1 MNKNNCKHNKE
12 SMEIANQLLQTNDFQ
27 IINLQ
32 SSKCLPQR
40 SIQVNNRKYILQL
53 IKNLHNNSPYKSNHN
68 IFYLALLYFEII
80 SSNPKTKATINNQD
94 IIALCCFYIAIKSSI
109 VQFEMITISQLK
121 GILSKF
127 KAYNNNFILL
137 SEIKCISLLDYRI
150 NYMTCYDYLLY
161 YYRDNKSL
169 LTQANEE
176 LEKIIFKDNYIY
188 ITKTQY
194 QIANQVMK
202 AIRERTKE
210 NIIPM
215 NNVNCSNEL
224 YQKRERC
231 FIKMNTK
238 PMLSIFNESS
248 KENSKMCR
256 NKVNEESF
264 SKNPNRSCYNIFTT
278 NNNMNRVIGNRTK
291 TSSID
296 LSSIQQSKLNIDF
309 KNLSNLSS
317 KINTKVLKTFSQ
329 INVNIFKKKL
339 S

>member
-1 MNKNNCKHNKE
+1 
-12 SMEIANQLLQTNDFQ
+12 MEIANQLLQTNDIQ

-32 SSKCLPQR
+32 NTKCLHQR

-80 SSNPKTKATINNQD
+80 SSNPKTKSTINNQD

-121 GILSKF
+121 CILNKYKS
-127 KAYNNNFILL
+127 YSNNFILL

-161 YYRDNKSL
+161 YYRESKSL
-169 LTQANEE
+169 LNQASEE
-176 LEKIIFKDNYIY
+176 LEKLLLKENYIY
-188 ITKTQY
+188 LTKTQY
-194 QIANQVMK
+194 QIANQVMNT
-202 AIRERTKE
+202 IRERTKE

-248 KENSKMCR
+248 KVNSKMCR

-264 SKNPNRSCYNIFTT
+264 SKNPNRSCCNIFTT
-278 NNNMNRVIGNRTK
+278 NSNMNRVTGNKTK

-296 LSSIQQSKLNIDF
+296 LSSIQQNKLNIDF